1 MSISL
6 DKKYTLVFYKTM
18 ALILEDVFLLLIISL
33 ELEKV
38 SNPWH
43 WTIAKIGL
51 DIRFSHKRKSYTF
64 GDQASLAL

>member
-1 MSISL
+1 
-6 DKKYTLVFYKTM
+6 M